1 MEDKAIQFL
10 EKLDGLSEEVKAY
23 FSSEAEAKALKE
35 IQADYQLSSD
45 DLDNLIYDF
54 FIADFNL
61 ASLDSGLKATKV
73 PTPSQ
78 SRLASD
84 ILGKLFLPVASFLK
98 IDIKAEIIKR
108 GHRPEIYQP
117 YLDNFAEVIED
128 KNFESLE
135 ELVDLHESTFNPVE
149 EENASL
155 DLFSGDLKGILN
167 DTDIE
172 AVNTLNGA
180 LIYLLSNKPD
190 FHNKINK
197 ILLDN
202 QEVITTQNLTW
213 AEGPQRGTAA
223 NWLKDFIKENGS
235 DIYNSVVLSR
245 YLATSSNPQLL
256 TEGERKIVRRLL
268 RLYRNLVFF
277 PESMNDVPMEEWEII
292 PVEKVS
298 VEKPILGK
306 PKDDSAPVVME
317 NKEEKKVEI
326 KKEEKIAVIAPVVKK
341 AVAPKPVATK
351 VPMEVA
357 KAGTDPEEAKLISLL
372 TKYEPN
378 SLEARVVKE
387 EIKRR
392 QKK

>member
-1 MEDKAIQFL
+1 MQFL
-10 EKLDGLSEEVKAY
+10 KKLVELPEEVRLY
-23 FSSEAEAKALKE
+23 FGSPAEYQATKE
-35 IQADYQLSSD
+35 IETDYQLSSD
-45 DLDNLIYDF
+45 DLDNIVNDI
-54 FIADFNL
+54 FIADFSL
-61 ASLDSGLKATKV
+61 ASLDGALKATKV
-73 PTPSQ
+73 PAPSQ
-78 SRLASD
+78 SKLAAD
-84 ILGKLFLPVASFLK
+84 ILGKLFLPVAAFLK
-98 IDIKAEIIKR
+98 IDVKAEIIKR

-135 ELVDLHESTFNPVE
+135 ELVDLYESTFNPVE

-155 DLFSGDLKGILN
+155 DLFTGDLKGILN
-167 DTDIE
+167 DTDID

-197 ILLDN
+197 TLLDN
-202 QEVITTQNLTW
+202 QEVITTQSLTW
-213 AEGPQRGTAA
+213 AEGAKAGTAA

-245 YLATSSNPQLL
+245 YLATSPNPQLL

-277 PESMNDVPMEEWEII
+277 PESMSDVPMEEWEII

-306 PKDDSAPVVME
+306 PKDNPAPVVIE
-317 NKEEKKVEI
+317 NKEEV
-326 KKEEKIAVIAPVVKK
+326 K
-341 AVAPKPVATK
+341 AVAVAPAVKKIVTPKLVATK
-351 VPMEVA
+351 VPMEIA

-372 TKYEPN
+372 TKYAPN

-392 QKK
+392 RKKS